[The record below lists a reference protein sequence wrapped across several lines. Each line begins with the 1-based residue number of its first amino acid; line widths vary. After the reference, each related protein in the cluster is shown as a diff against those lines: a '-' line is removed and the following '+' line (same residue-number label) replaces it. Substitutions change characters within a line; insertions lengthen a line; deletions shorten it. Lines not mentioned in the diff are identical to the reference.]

1 MRETGNRGEKL
12 CQNMSN
18 LENSNILIYRVAREL
33 ELFRRVD
40 RTLKSMFMLQVSLW
54 ASLATISMASAT

>member
-1 MRETGNRGEKL
+1 
-12 CQNMSN
+12 MSN